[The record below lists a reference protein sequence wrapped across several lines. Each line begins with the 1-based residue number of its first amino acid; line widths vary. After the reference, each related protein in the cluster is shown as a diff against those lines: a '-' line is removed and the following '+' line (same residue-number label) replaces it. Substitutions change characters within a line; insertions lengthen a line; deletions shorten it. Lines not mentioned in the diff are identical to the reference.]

1 MVLSLLTRA
10 GDLLYTFRFLKLLVT
25 PFENTEA
32 FKLGIIDEKGNR
44 RKEKKIET
52 SEDKAAWTRF
62 HRLVYNIKKLIPGG
76 KIGSYASALYLI
88 KEKLE
93 LSHNSIVKIVEES
106 GMNTDVFITEQSA
119 WFVLEDGQLSPG
131 LYKSKNDK
139 LVNSTCDSL
148 VNAKDQVRI
157 TDDTY
162 PVGNVFGLD
171 IYEAIH
177 VRTQQKIYV
186 TAEELTK

>member
-1 MVLSLLTRA
+1 MSLLTRA

-25 PFENTEA
+25 PFEDTKA
-32 FKLGIIDEKGNR
+32 FELGIIDEKGNR
-44 RKEKKIET
+44 KKDKKIET
-52 SEDKAAWTRF
+52 SDDKAAWTRF
-62 HRLVYNIKKLIPGG
+62 HRLVNNIKKLIPGG

-93 LSHNSIVKIVEES
+93 LSHKSLVKIVEES
-106 GMNTDVFITEQSA
+106 GMNTDVFISEQTA
-119 WFVLEDGQLSPG
+119 WFVLEDRQLAPG

-139 LVNSTCDSL
+139 LINSTCDAL
-148 VNAKDQVRI
+148 VNAKDQVRVV
-157 TDDTY
+157 DNSY

-171 IYEAIH
+171 IYEAVH

-186 TAEELTK
+186 TAEELLK